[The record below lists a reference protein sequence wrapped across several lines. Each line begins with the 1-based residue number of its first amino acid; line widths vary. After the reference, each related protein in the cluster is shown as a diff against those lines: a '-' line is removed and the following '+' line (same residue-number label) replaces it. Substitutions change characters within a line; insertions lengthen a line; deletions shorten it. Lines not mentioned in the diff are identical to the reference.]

1 MTAVLHAPPRARAL
15 VDATPLPGRVARHLV
30 AGYDVVRWAPGPGG
44 TVRLLPGLR
53 RCGAVVG
60 QQGGPGGPG
69 GPLADDVP
77 LRVPDSATT
86 LWAHDDGVVTVRTRL
101 APPAL
106 LVRVRPGPVELVPQV
121 PGTPGTVVLAPGDR
135 LVVLTD
141 AAFDAPRGVA
151 DLVGGPV
158 GAPGADPVVDRLR
171 AGDGVALLTH
181 LLRDA
186 PGAGGVVL
194 TRLPPPAPAGE
205 PGAPAREAL
214 ATRPPR
220 V

>member
-1 MTAVLHAPPRARAL
+1 MTAVLHAPPGAGAPRVAPP
-15 VDATPLPGRVARHLV
+15 TGRVGHVLV
-30 AGYDVVRWAPGPGG
+30 AGYDVVRWAPGAGG

-60 QQGGPGGPG
+60 QQGGPG

-86 LWAHDDGVVTVRTRL
+86 LWAHDDGTVTVRTRL

-106 LVRVRPGPVELVPQV
+106 LVRARPGPVELVPQV
-121 PGTPGTVVLAPGDR
+121 PGTPGTVELGPGDR

-151 DLVGGPV
+151 DLVGGGV
-158 GAPGADPVVDRLR
+158 GRDGEAVVDRLR

-181 LLRDA
+181 LLHDA
-186 PGAGGVVL
+186 PDAGGVVL
-194 TRLPPPAPAGE
+194 TRLPPPAPVVGE
-205 PGAPAREAL
+205 PGAPAREGL
-214 ATRPPR
+214 AARPPR